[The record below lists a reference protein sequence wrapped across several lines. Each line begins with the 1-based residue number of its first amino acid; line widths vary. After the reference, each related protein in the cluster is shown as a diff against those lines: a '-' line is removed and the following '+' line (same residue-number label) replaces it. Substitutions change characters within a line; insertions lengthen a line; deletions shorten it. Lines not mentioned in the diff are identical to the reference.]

1 MRRFHGLRGV
11 FRQHIH
17 VLVEAFDV
25 NARAASCRAPCGL
38 IRKTRR
44 NHGPRQIKI
53 KTSAC

>member
-1 MRRFHGLRGV
+1 
-11 FRQHIH
+11 

-38 IRKTRR
+38 IRETRR